1 MLGKLL
7 KSENLGGDFAKIA
20 ESIRRGVPT
29 AVFNVPFA
37 AKCLIAGNAEGF
49 ALFIIKDAA
58 SLEKT
63 AAEIAALSDRKTAVL
78 YPKDDVLLY
87 NKAVSKQSLFRRL
100 NGIYDIMRG
109 AQAAVTTFEALLQ
122 LFPARLDVLT
132 LKKGEEI
139 EPHAVAR
146 RLAEMGYV
154 REEIVDCEG
163 CFSLRGDILEIFPI
177 NRKNPVRVDFFGDEI
192 ESIKEYDVESRDKLG
207 FSEEA
212 EILAATDVQIG
223 NGEKK
228 RLAQEL
234 KAAADGAKTAEAHAR
249 LKLMAGELGEML
261 ESGAADSRL
270 SVLMP
275 LLDSVTADPFD
286 LFPAD
291 TTVIFDECKQ
301 LADGLAFLEKEHAER
316 FKNLLAAGEA
326 FPFAY
331 RQLGDSE
338 ELLSL
343 LTKKRVA
350 ALQTLTTAIPFFSP
364 LQTFTMR
371 CGPAAKYQMKF
382 AEFLSDV
389 NNWLYS
395 GYRIVAVADTPERA
409 KRLNGDLSDNKIAS
423 SVDSVQ
429 SGRSGVSVI
438 SGTLDSGF
446 ICHDIKLALIGS
458 GDLFSRKPETK
469 RLRRKGKE
477 FFSAPEAGDYAV
489 HEVHGIGIV
498 RGTKRIST
506 TEGTKDYIAVEYAG
520 GDILYVSVEQLDVLS
535 RYLGGTQKPSLSK
548 IGGKDFDKIKERV
561 KASIRAMSIDL
572 KKLYAARAERTGFR
586 FTEDSEMQELFE
598 ARFPYELTD
607 DQKQASLDILQD
619 MCSDKVMDRLICGDV
634 GYGKTEV
641 ALRAVFR
648 AVMSGK
654 QAALLAPTTILTQQH
669 YNNAAERFK
678 DFGVRIAVLN
688 RFRSA
693 KEQSEVIAG
702 LKDGSVDFVIGTHRL
717 LSSDVQ
723 FKDLGLL
730 VLDEEQRF
738 GVEHK
743 EKIKLLK
750 NNVDTL
756 TLTATPIPRT
766 LHMSLSGI
774 RDISTINTPPKER
787 LPVQTYVT
795 EETDA
800 LLRDALLREINRGG
814 QAFVLYNR
822 VESINTFAARLKK
835 LLPELRFTVAHG
847 QMNETALENAVME
860 FYRGESDVLISTTI
874 IENGIDLPRANTLI
888 VIDADR
894 LGLSTLYQLKGRV
907 GRSNRLAH
915 AYFTFKRDKVLSETA
930 YQRLTSIMEFAELG
944 SGFKIAMRDLEIRG
958 AGNVLGREQHGH
970 MDKVG
975 YELYTKLLKEEMGEE
990 TPKAVELD
998 IRVSAYIP
1006 EEYIAAPSLRMDAY
1020 KEIAEISSPEEEK
1033 RVRSELTDLYGELPM
1048 EVEDLISIAAVK
1060 SAAAE
1065 TGVTQLV
1072 VRKGLC
1078 EAVFSSLSALG
1089 NEGLRAAVE
1098 RYKGRARFDM
1108 SVKPALRFGPEEL
1121 SNGEMLAFLKEFF
1134 ACAVSFKGGM
1144 AKTS

>member
-1 MLGKLL
+1 MLEKLFDG
-7 KSENLGGDFAKIA
+7 ENIGGDFLKVVRAV
-20 ESIRRGVPT
+20 RQGVPS
-29 AVFNVPFA
+29 AVFNAPFSVKCHIA
-37 AKCLIAGNAEGF
+37 ANTEGF
-49 ALFIIKDAA
+49 ALYIVKDAV

-63 AAEIAALSDRKTAVL
+63 AAEISALSGKKTAVL
-78 YPKDDVLLY
+78 AAKDDVLLY
-87 NKAVSKQSLFRRL
+87 NKAVSRHSLFRRL
-100 NGIYDIMRG
+100 NGIYEIMRG
-109 AQAAVTTFEALLQ
+109 AGAAVTTFEALLQ
-122 LFPARLDVLT
+122 LFPKELKT
-132 LKKGEEI
+132 LLFKKGAEADVRET
-139 EPHAVAR
+139 AR
-146 RLAEMGYV
+146 ELVKMGYV
-154 REEIVDCEG
+154 REEIVDSEG
-163 CFSLRGDILEIFPI
+163 CFSLRGDILEIFPV

-192 ESIKEYDVESRDKLG
+192 ESIREYDVESRDKLG
-207 FSEEA
+207 FLDEA
-212 EILAATDVQIG
+212 EVAAATDVFIADE
-223 NGEKK
+223 EKK
-228 RLAQEL
+228 QLCEEL
-234 KAAADGAKTAEAHAR
+234 KAAVNSARTAEAHAR
-249 LKLMAGELGEML
+249 MKIMAGEIAEML
-261 ESGAADSRL
+261 ESGVSDNRL

-275 LLDSVTADPFD
+275 LLSCATADPFD
-286 LFPAD
+286 ILPAD
-291 TTVIFDECKQ
+291 TTVYFDECKQ
-301 LADGLAFLEKEHAER
+301 LADGLDFLEKEHAER

-331 RQLGDSE
+331 RQLADSG
-338 ELLSL
+338 ELISL
-343 LTKKRVA
+343 LTKKRA
-350 ALQTLTTAIPFFSP
+350 AAVQTLTTAIPFFNP
-364 LQTFTMR
+364 LKTFTLR
-371 CGPAAKYQMKF
+371 CGPTAKYQMKF

-389 NNWLYS
+389 ENWLFS

-409 KRLNGDLSDNKIAS
+409 KRLNGDLSDRGIAS

-429 SGRSGVSVI
+429 SGKSGVSVV
-438 SGTLDSGF
+438 SGVLDSGF
-446 ICHDIKLALIGS
+446 VYHDAKLAVIGS
-458 GDLFSRKPETK
+458 GDLFSRRAEAKKP
-469 RLRRKGKE
+469 RRRGGE

-520 GDILYVSVEQLDVLS
+520 GDILYVSVEQFNVLS
-535 RYLGGTQKPSLSK
+535 RYLGGVQKPALSK
-548 IGGKDFDKIKERV
+548 IGGRDFDKIKERV

-572 KKLYAARAERTGFR
+572 KKLYAARAEKAGFR

-598 ARFPYELTD
+598 ARFPYELTE
-607 DQKQASLDILQD
+607 DQKQACADVLED

-648 AVMSGK
+648 AVVSGK

-678 DFGVRIAVLN
+678 DFGVKVAVLN
-688 RFRSA
+688 RFKSG
-693 KEQSEVIAG
+693 KEQSEIVAK
-702 LKDGSVDFVIGTHRL
+702 LKTGEIDFVIGTHRL
-717 LSSDVQ
+717 LSADVG
-723 FKDLGLL
+723 FRDLGLL

-795 EETDA
+795 EETDT

-822 VESINTFAARLKK
+822 VESIAAFALRLKK
-835 LLPELRFTVAHG
+835 LLPEVRFTVAHG

-860 FYRGESDVLISTTI
+860 FYRGESDVLVSTTI
-874 IENGIDLPRANTLI
+874 IENGVDLPRANTLI

-907 GRSNRLAH
+907 GRSSRLAH
-915 AYFTFKRDKVLSETA
+915 AYFTFRRDKVLSETA
-930 YQRLTSIMEFAELG
+930 YKRLTSIMEFAELG

-990 TPKAVELD
+990 VSKAMELD

-1006 EEYIAAPSLRMDAY
+1006 EDYISAPSLRMDAY
-1020 KEIAEISSPEEEK
+1020 KEIAEISSPEEEA
-1033 RVRSELTDLYGELPM
+1033 RVKAELVDLYGELPM
-1048 EVEDLISIAAVK
+1048 EVEDLISIAAAK

-1065 TGVTQLV
+1065 TGASALTVK
-1072 VRKGLC
+1072 KGLS
-1078 EAVFSSLSALG
+1078 EAVFPSLSALG
-1089 NEGLRAAVE
+1089 NDGLRAAVE
-1098 RYKGRARFDM
+1098 KYKGRVGFDM
-1108 SVKPALRFGPEEL
+1108 SVKPALRFAAEGR
-1121 SNGEMLAFLKEFF
+1121 SNGEMLGFLKEFF
-1134 ACAVSFKGGM
+1134 VFAASFGK
-1144 AKTS
+1144 AKQK